1 MNQNTDKSTGIS
13 AKCLKGMAR
22 FLGASGK
29 IYPCCFVYTNH
40 KDWNAWCEKYGV
52 DKDANDLNTHTH
64 EEFMEN
70 VMDVLVKSNFDMETC
85 VRECGVNGYD
95 TEMTNQPKFSKFYP
109 VERQD
114 K

>member
-95 TEMTNQPKFSKFYP
+95 TEETNQPKFSKFYP